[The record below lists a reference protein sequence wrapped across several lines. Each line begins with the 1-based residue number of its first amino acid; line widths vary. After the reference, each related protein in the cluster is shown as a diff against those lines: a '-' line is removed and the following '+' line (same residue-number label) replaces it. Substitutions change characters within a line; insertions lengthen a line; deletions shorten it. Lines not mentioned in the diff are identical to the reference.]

1 MAARIKKHEKLTE
14 SNIQHVIDLL
24 ESEKPITKKEACS
37 ILNITYNTTRLNN
50 IIAEHNETIRY
61 RELRKAQNKGK
72 GVTEAEKKSIVTYYL
87 EGANISD
94 IAKALYRSPAFIK
107 AVIERLGIPQK
118 LANTDYEGIRNAML
132 PEQCVSETF
141 QEGERVWA
149 VRKNCI
155 ATILREDTRMNYE
168 EKYGSKYYTLW
179 VTEMAECESPYFGT
193 INNAGHYSGSLAY
206 DLGSLRHLEEYL

>member
-1 MAARIKKHEKLTE
+1 LAARIKKHEKLTE
-14 SNIQHVIDLL
+14 SNIQHVINLL
-24 ESEKPITKKEACS
+24 EAESPITKKEACS

-132 PEQCVSETF
+132 PEQCVSENF

>member
-1 MAARIKKHEKLTE
+1 LAARIKKHEKLTE

-50 IIAEHNETIRY
+50 IIEEHKETIKY
-61 RELRKAQNKGK
+61 RELRKAQNKGR

-132 PEQCVSETF
+132 PEQCVSENF